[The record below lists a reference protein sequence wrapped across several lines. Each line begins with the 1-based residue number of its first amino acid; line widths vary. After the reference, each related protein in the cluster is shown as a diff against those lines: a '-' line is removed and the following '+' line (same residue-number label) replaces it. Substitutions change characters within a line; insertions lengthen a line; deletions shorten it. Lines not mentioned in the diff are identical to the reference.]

1 MTPAA
6 VRFVSGRGTVPDLTN
21 HVQLIPANRNVS
33 LRLRFF
39 PPHSKRKII
48 MKLTSIGLAAVLA
61 LSGSVAFAQTGAGSA
76 GGSAASG
83 TTTGSS
89 MNGTTMG
96 TSPGTTTG
104 GGLNNGMTTGAGS
117 ATGGA
122 RSNLNPSGNSL
133 INPSPSGSTL
143 TPPPGGR

>member
-1 MTPAA
+1 VNASEA
-6 VRFVSGRGTVPDLTN
+6 VPESGEPRSVDAREPER
-21 HVQLIPANRNVS
+21 IPAPSVLPFN
-33 LRLRFF
+33 
-39 PPHSKRKII
+39 SKRKII

-61 LSGSVAFAQTGAGSA
+61 LSSGVAFAQTGTGST
-76 GGSAASG
+76 GG

-89 MNGTTMG
+89 VNGTTMR

-104 GGLNNGMTTGAGS
+104 GGPNSGMTTGAGS

-122 RSNLNPSGNSL
+122 NSNLNPSGNSL